1 MKVRGR
7 QLRNY
12 ILNAIL
18 DLESKGENV
27 TFTKLYRRLKISSRT
42 LSRHLANL
50 EKEGVI
56 SRKRVGELKIITITR
71 IFNQEDDKT
80 IACPEL
86 YVKIFKNSLFE
97 SIYDVFDFLKFLTYY
112 NPKKR
117 LTQTE
122 FSDLSYAE
130 FFNKYKSDIL
140 SLLFRLADLE
150 PLSEKQRAIWF
161 TIYWF
166 LKENIKTLPLSVLVF
181 FPLYQI
187 PKSELHKIPPK
198 LRLLITNLP
207 KALYPLI
214 QQEGYI
220 ILDYYEKT
228 E

>member
-7 QLRNY
+7 QLRIY

-50 EKEGVI
+50 EKEGLI
-56 SRKRVGELKIITITR
+56 SRRRVGELKIITITSKEK
-71 IFNQEDDKT
+71 IIT
-80 IACPEL
+80 CPEL
-86 YVKIFKNSLFE
+86 YFRIFKNTLFE
-97 SIYDVFDFLKFLTYY
+97 SVYDAFDFLKFLTYY
-112 NPKKR
+112 NPKKK

-122 FSDLSYAE
+122 FSDLCYAD
-130 FFNKYKSDIL
+130 FFNKYESDIL
-140 SLLFRLADLE
+140 NLLFRLADLE
-150 PLSEKQRAIWF
+150 PLTEKQRALWF
-161 TIYWF
+161 TIFWF
-166 LKENIKTLPLSVLVF
+166 LKKNINTLPLSVLIF

-187 PKSELHKIPPK
+187 PKSELQKIPPK